1 MSGCLEVGLD
11 SRPSCQKLCL
21 KSVSVKICD
30 FILRTL
36 MAENWYGVL
45 LRVSVTIHQNALI

>member
-21 KSVSVKICD
+21 KSVSVKIRN
-30 FILRTL
+30 FILTDVDDRKL
-36 MAENWYGVL
+36 VWGIIEYLSHNPPK
-45 LRVSVTIHQNALI
+45 